1 MNRSFRNDVF
11 NIMHVEAQK
20 MSNLVSME
28 REYSLYE
35 IAIMTRAAPAKIL
48 GLTSQGHLGE
58 GATANITVYKKQDDV
73 EQMFAKP
80 SMVFK
85 NGTQVVKN
93 GEIIKTVTGVTHVVK
108 PDYDNAIEKPL
119 KKYFDDYQTISLSN
133 FKISNDEM
141 VECIGS
147 EVETHPCTK

>member
-1 MNRSFRNDVF
+1 
-11 NIMHVEAQK
+11 MHLEAQK
-20 MSNLVSME
+20 MSNLPSMD

-58 GATANITVYKKQDDV
+58 GATANITIYREQDDV

-85 NGTQVVKN
+85 NGIQIVKD
-93 GEIIKTVTGVTHVVK
+93 GEIIKTVKGVTHVVK
-108 PDYDNAIEKPL
+108 PEFDSSIEKPL
-119 KKYFDDYQTISLSN
+119 KKYFDDYQTISLPN

-147 EVETHPCTK
+147 QVETHPCKK